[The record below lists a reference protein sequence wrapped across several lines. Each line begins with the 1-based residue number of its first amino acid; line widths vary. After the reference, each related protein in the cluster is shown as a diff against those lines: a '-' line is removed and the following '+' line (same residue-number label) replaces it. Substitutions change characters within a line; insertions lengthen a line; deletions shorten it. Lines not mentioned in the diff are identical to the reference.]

1 MVMDF
6 RDEEGSEGPLL
17 VGIDLKKKKKKNS
30 IRELFVKYSH
40 ATKIKLHIRNS

>member
-1 MVMDF
+1 MVMEF

-17 VGIDLKKKKKKNS
+17 VGIDLKKKEKNS
-30 IRELFVKYSH
+30 TRELFANYSH